1 MLNESAMGDM
11 STEQCLSKKR
21 LRRREYKMNE
31 KRMLAIN
38 DRRTYMIEMRM
49 PAMAILDSR
58 TYKIEMRMLANLGRR
73 RKNPPSPWL
82 LGCVEMTKKLIL
94 AISGRRMYMSPGT
107 KSNTRC
113 LSRFRSCILCYA
125 MMLCYDMLC
134 YVMLCCAVLCCAIPC
149 YAMPCHAMLC

>member
-1 MLNESAMGDM
+1 
-11 STEQCLSKKR
+11 
-21 LRRREYKMNE
+21 
-31 KRMLAIN
+31 MLAIN

-49 PAMAILDSR
+49 LAMAILDRR
-58 TYKIEMRMLANLGRR
+58 TYKIEMRMLATLGHRIN
-73 RKNPPSPWL
+73 NPPRPWL
-82 LGCVEMTKKLIL
+82 LGRVEMTGKRIL
-94 AISGRRMYMSPGT
+94 AISGRRMHMSPGT
-107 KSNTRC
+107 KSNTQC